1 MKKVYCLFLAGVL
14 IVGGRSLKSQQCA
27 GPVAGSATITLQTG
41 PGSPQ
46 CTCTFAIP
54 GSGSTQD
61 VYWVP
66 QAFGC
71 CRVTVTSYYDGGSC
85 VVVNGKL
92 DEPAMKRLLEFAQTH
107 DVLAAKCTGQYLPV
121 QALLKPPPIDL
132 SPLSLNTRREISD
145 LLMR

>member
-1 MKKVYCLFLAGVL
+1 MHMHVCYSWERFYPRCLLGATGVWL
-14 IVGGRSLKSQQCA
+14 L
-27 GPVAGSATITLQTG
+27 
-41 PGSPQ
+41 
-46 CTCTFAIP
+46 
-54 GSGSTQD
+54 
-61 VYWVP
+61 W
-66 QAFGC
+66 
-71 CRVTVTSYYDGGSC
+71 VTVTSYCDGGSC